1 MKLLWSLNGRIGR
14 VAYAGGL
21 LLNWVLMLIVL
32 AVWQILVDN
41 WTPPEPFNLK
51 DGSLLVLVPFAVLFC
66 WVHFAL
72 TVKRL
77 HDLGVTGLLSLLLL
91 IPGLGFVIIVVLLA
105 ARGQDNDNC
114 YGPAPSTSD
123 LAPAHHL
130 SRDHASV
137 DMPQRPS
144 R

>member
-91 IPGLGFVIIVVLLA
+91 VPPALLIMPIVLLI
-105 ARGQDNDNC
+105 ARGEDNDNR
-114 YGPAPSTSD
+114 YGPGAPSARAP
-123 LAPAHHL
+123 APAHH
-130 SRDHASV
+130 A
-137 DMPQRPS
+137 
-144 R
+144 